1 MSAAL
6 LDEFLSVLRIPERVA
21 RIAPIADVPLVPTLE
36 ELVAMA
42 LDRKRSDF
50 IGDCPMQATALGIA
64 LYCGDATVTICEVW
78 ADENAAPPVPLCI
91 MVQLR
96 ERLIAAAW
104 EKIYASYDE
113 EPQP

>member
-1 MSAAL
+1 MSAL

-21 RIAPIADVPLVPTLE
+21 RIAPIADTPLVPSVD
-36 ELVAMA
+36 ELLAMA
-42 LDRKRSDF
+42 MDRTRSDF

-78 ADENAAPPVPLCI
+78 ADENAAPPVPLC
-91 MVQLR
+91 VQVALR

-104 EKIYASYDE
+104 ERIYASYDE
-113 EPQP
+113 EQEP